1 MDFARG
7 CFFMAGMAVAATGT
21 VDIAKAAPINTV
33 TRLAGPVSGD
43 LGSPIDL
50 LFDPIAD
57 AFDLVSIS
65 AGSVSTAEGGGFRIS
80 VIYVDNTTASV
91 ADFTL
96 SHTGSKSFSSI
107 PDATFASFTMGDVKG
122 LRFSH
127 LVGTGQGG
135 SFLSLNV
142 PSSTAVTF
150 AAIVPAP
157 VPLPASLA
165 LLPLGVLALGAV
177 RRRRRQ
183 SVPDAGTAPR
193 A

>member
-65 AGSVSTAEGGGFRIS
+65 AGSVTTGEGGGFRIS

-96 SHTGSKSFSSI
+96 SHFDSKSFSSI

-135 SFLSLNV
+135 GFLSLNV

-150 AAIVPAP
+150 AAIAP